1 MSSPLKDVLADEIR
15 ERFTGQI
22 NDNIHAMQDS
32 CETLIRKSDRWDSIT
47 EEQRT
52 EIKQVLDRVEVLRT
66 IVCESEL

>member
-1 MSSPLKDVLADEIR
+1 MSSPLKDVLSDEIR

-22 NDNIHAMQDS
+22 NDNIHAMQDA

-52 EIKQVLDRVEVLRT
+52 EIKQGLDRVEVLRT

>member
-22 NDNIHAMQDS
+22 NDNIHAMQDA
-32 CETLIRKSDRWDSIT
+32 CDALIRKSDRWDSIT